1 MQTSL
6 LLLLMKLFQA
16 PILSLQLKTNH
27 TKVLYQKRI
36 NFTDVL
42 YNYVASSVINYNTLY
57 SIAAGISI
65 SSPLAHQISPLA
77 LYQIPPS
84 SSRPGSPKASRKPT
98 PSSHLNIDP
107 SSTGNNLVRP
117 VIHLIGRNSAPGSRR
132 GSGNSLY
139 GSGSLIGNTSCVY
152 L

>member
-1 MQTSL
+1 M
-6 LLLLMKLFQA
+6 
-16 PILSLQLKTNH
+16 
-27 TKVLYQKRI
+27 
-36 NFTDVL
+36 D
-42 YNYVASSVINYNTLY
+42 YVVPSIIIYNTLH

-65 SSPLAHQISPLA
+65 SAPLAHQISPLA

-139 GSGSLIGNTSCVY
+139 GSGSLIGNISCVY
-152 L
+152 V

>member
-1 MQTSL
+1 MPTSL
-6 LLLLMKLFQA
+6 VLLLMTLFQA
-16 PILSLQLKTNH
+16 PIISLQIKTNH
-27 TKVLYQKRI
+27 TKVIFQKRI
-36 NFTDVL
+36 NFTEVF
-42 YNYVASSVINYNTLY
+42 ASSIIYYNTLY

-65 SSPLAHQISPLA
+65 SAPLAHQISPLA
-77 LYQIPPS
+77 LYQMPPS
-84 SSRPGSPKASRKPT
+84 SSKPGSPKASRKPT
-98 PSSHLNIDP
+98 PSPSHQLVIDP

-139 GSGSLIGNTSCVY
+139 GSGSLIGNIACVY